1 MALHFHFAL
10 GPKNYVAHS
19 GWEAVDYDQLLYLTL
34 YYIKNLIC
42 FKILTSPLKFFL
54 STFSREE
61 DKTNLT
67 DSSRI
72 KTCQHLHICDM

>member
-1 MALHFHFAL
+1 MALHFYFAL
-10 GPKNYVAHS
+10 GPINYVAYS
-19 GWEAVDYDQLLYLTL
+19 GWEAVDDDWPLYLTL

-54 STFSREE
+54 RIFSRKE

-67 DSSRI
+67 DSGRI
-72 KTCQHLHICDM
+72 ITYQHLHI